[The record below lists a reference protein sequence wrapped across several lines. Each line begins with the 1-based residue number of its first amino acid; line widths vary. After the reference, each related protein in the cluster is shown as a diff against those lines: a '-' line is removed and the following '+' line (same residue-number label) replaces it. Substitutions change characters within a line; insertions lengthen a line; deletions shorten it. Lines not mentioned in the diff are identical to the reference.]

1 MPTAIPNSPS
11 LSASPPINTGPPNEL
26 SSAPELVP
34 SLKICNFRSTAF
46 AVIPG
51 ILSPMIVDATSL
63 TVSELLTVTLV
74 PFIVIAAVPA
84 NDGLD
89 AVPVIVGHDLIQA
102 SLPTSTQAPFVFL

>member
-1 MPTAIPNSPS
+1 MPADIPNSLS

-26 SSAPELVP
+26 SSAPELDP
-34 SLKICNFRSTAF
+34 SLKICNFKSTAF

-51 ILSPMIVDATSL
+51 ILSPFIVAATSV

-74 PFIVIAAVPA
+74 SFIVIAAVPA

-89 AVPVIVGHDLIQA
+89 AVPVIVGHDLIQT
-102 SLPTSTQAPFVFL
+102 SLPTRTQTPFVFL